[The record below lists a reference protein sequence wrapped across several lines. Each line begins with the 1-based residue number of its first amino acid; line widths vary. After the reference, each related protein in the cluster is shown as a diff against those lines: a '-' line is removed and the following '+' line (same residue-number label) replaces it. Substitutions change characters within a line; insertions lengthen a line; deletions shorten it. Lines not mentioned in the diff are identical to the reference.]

1 MATFTK
7 AARSIL
13 QKSPNDVVLLSAVR
27 SPINRSFKGGYKDA
41 HPEDILMPV
50 SSITNVPR
58 EITKQQQV
66 MKAAVQRAGIEKSD
80 VNDVMI
86 GNVLAELGF
95 AKTGRMA
102 LNHAGFPN
110 STTFHT
116 VNRRCSSSL
125 QAITHIAHS
134 IMVGQID
141 VGLAGGVE
149 SMSRNYSS
157 RGIPTDVSPTLLGS
171 NVKDAHDCL
180 MPMGI
185 TSENVAERYNVD
197 RKSQDEYAVRSH
209 GRASRAQKEGRFDWE
224 TVSVKVQRIDEA
236 TGQPAEFEVTKD
248 DGIRHGLTFEKVSGL
263 KPVFGE
269 NGKSTAG
276 NS

>member
-1 MATFTK
+1 
-7 AARSIL
+7 
-13 QKSPNDVVLLSAVR
+13 
-27 SPINRSFKGGYKDA
+27 
-41 HPEDILMPV
+41 
-50 SSITNVPR
+50 
-58 EITKQQQV
+58 
-66 MKAAVQRAGIEKSD
+66 MKAAVQRARIEPKD
-80 VNDVMI
+80 VNDAMI

-116 VNRRCSSSL
+116 VNRQCSSSL
-125 QAITHIAHS
+125 QAITHISHA

-149 SMSRNYSS
+149 SMSRNYGS
-157 RGIPTDVSPTLLGS
+157 RGVPADVSPTLLGS
-171 NVKDAHDCL
+171 TIKDARDCL

-209 GRASRAQKEGRFDWE
+209 SRASLAQKEGRFDWE
-224 TVSVKVQRIDEA
+224 IVPVTVQRIDET
-236 TGQPAEFEVTKD
+236 TGQATEFEVTKD
-248 DGIRHGLTFEKVSGL
+248 DGMRHGLTFEKVSTL